1 MKNFLSLL
9 VAALAL
15 NIAISS
21 LALPNLVSTE
31 TVYAAPTGG
40 QTNYVEDMQAVK
52 DAEITE
58 KQKEAEAKTAE
69 EKSKNATQ
77 ESSKT
82 PLKDLQ
88 FDVSKNLKLKPDS
101 TGKEQQPQSYFKNN
115 YPPIIAF
122 ILTILDFATQIIGSL
137 AVLIMI
143 IGGFMFMTAQGDQT
157 QIDKAKDVIKYA
169 IIGLV
174 VTFLS
179 YIIVIFLQS
188 LFITSEQVP
197 TG

>member
-21 LALPNLVSTE
+21 LALPNLVE
-31 TVYAAPTGG
+31 NNNIAY
-40 QTNYVEDMQAVK
+40 
-52 DAEITE
+52 
-58 KQKEAEAKTAE
+58 AE
-69 EKSKNATQ
+69 EKPQ
-77 ESSKT
+77 ESSNT

-88 FDVSKNLKLKPDS
+88 FDVSKNLKLKNDS
-101 TGKEQQPQSYFKNN
+101 TGKAQQPQSYFNNN

-179 YIIVIFLQS
+179 YIIVIFLQT

>member
-21 LALPNLVSTE
+21 LSLPNLVENENTA
-31 TVYAAPTGG
+31 YA
-40 QTNYVEDMQAVK
+40 QE
-52 DAEITE
+52 
-58 KQKEAEAKTAE
+58 EAKNTP
-69 EKSKNATQ
+69 Q

-88 FDVSKNLKLKPDS
+88 FDVSKNLKLKKDS
-101 TGKEQQPQSYFKNN
+101 EGKEQQPQSYFNNN

>member
-21 LALPNLVSTE
+21 LALPNLVNSE
-31 TVYAAPTGG
+31 TVYAAP
-40 QTNYVEDMQAVK
+40 A
-52 DAEITE
+52 TE
-58 KQKEAEAKTAE
+58 ETT
-69 EKSKNATQ
+69 SNLNDKN
-77 ESSKT
+77 
-82 PLKDLQ
+82 PLKDMQ
-88 FDVSKNLKLKPDS
+88 FNVSKNLKVDGQEK
-101 TGKEQQPQSYFKNN
+101 KYFKPGST

-122 ILTILDFATQIIGSL
+122 IITVLEFATQIIGSL

-188 LFITSEQVP
+188 LFITSEQTV
-197 TG
+197 